1 MLQQQ
6 MLGQA
11 GAGGLGGGLGG
22 GYGGMGGA
30 RAGDAQAFASANP
43 MAQVGLQLGRE
54 FVQTN
59 VARYAPGASVLW
71 QNLRYHFDVSNAYVL
86 AKLRRLLFPFAS
98 RTPAAWKRK
107 EPAAAAAAGALGAD
121 AVGRQSLPNA
131 QGAVFLAPALDDNA
145 PDLYLPT
152 MAFITYV
159 LVCGLLK
166 GTRMQFHP
174 EVLVTTSS
182 AALLA
187 QILEVAALKAC
198 FFSLAAEGVSML
210 DLVSY
215 TGYKYVGLTINTVVG
230 LFLGS
235 TAYYLS
241 LIYTRVA
248 RGAGPLRFPGAIKR
262 SNITLLASPL
272 SLSSSVC
279 LHRGAAMAF
288 VLINTLTPILVHG
301 DPSLSPGARS
311 QRSNVIVA
319 CGLMQIALMW
329 WLGTF

>member
-1 MLQQQ
+1 
-6 MLGQA
+6 
-11 GAGGLGGGLGG
+11 
-22 GYGGMGGA
+22 
-30 RAGDAQAFASANP
+30 
-43 MAQVGLQLGRE
+43 
-54 FVQTN
+54 
-59 VARYAPGASVLW
+59 VLW

-107 EPAAAAAAGALGAD
+107 EPAAAAAAGALGVD

-248 RGAGPLRFPGAIKR
+248 RGAGTLRFPGAIKR

-272 SLSSSVC
+272 SLSSSLC

>member
-11 GAGGLGGGLGG
+11 GAGGLGGG
-22 GYGGMGGA
+22 YGGAGGA
-30 RAGDAQAFASANP
+30 RAGDPQAFASSVGANP

-71 QNLRYHFDVSNAYVL
+71 QSLRYHFDVSNAYVM
-86 AKLRRLLFPFAS
+86 AKLRRLLFPFGT

-107 EPAAAAAAGALGAD
+107 EPSAAVAAGALGAD

-166 GTRMQFHP
+166 GTQMKFHP

-187 QILEVAALKAC
+187 QILEVAALKAA
-198 FFSLAAEGVSML
+198 FFALAAEGVSML

-215 TGYKYVGLTINTVVG
+215 TGYKYVGLTINTVAG
-230 LFLGS
+230 LFLGT
-235 TAYYLS
+235 TAYYIS
-241 LIYTRVA
+241 LAYT
-248 RGAGPLRFPGAIKR
+248 G
-262 SNITLLASPL
+262 S
-272 SLSSSVC
+272 
-279 LHRGAAMAF
+279 AMAF
-288 VLINTLTPILVHG
+288 VLINTLTPILVHAE
-301 DPSLSPGARS
+301 PPLAPGARS
-311 QRSNVIVA
+311 QRTNVIVA
-319 CGLMQIALMW
+319 HGLAQIALMW